1 MATLYSIDGK
11 KTGTVKLPEQFTEEL
26 RLDLIKRAVLAKQSH
41 ERQAYG
47 ADPRAGMKTAAENR
61 GRRKAYGA
69 WINRAMHRTVRIRV
83 GQGSLTGRARI
94 VPQAVKGRKAHPP
107 KAEKNWAVKINDTE
121 RKLAIRSAIAATTN
135 KEIVLKRGHK
145 VEDVSELPMI
155 IEDSFQKLTKTKE
168 ITEVLKKLGL
178 EKELERCLVKKVRA
192 GKGTMRGRKYKIKTG
207 PLVVVSKCD
216 SKAYSNIPG
225 VTCINVNSLN
235 AEVLAPGT
243 HAGRLAVWTKSAIE
257 ELEKNNLYM

>member
-11 KTGTVKLPEQFTEEL
+11 KTGTVKLPKQFTEEL

-178 EKELERCLVKKVRA
+178 EKELE
-192 GKGTMRGRKYKIKTG
+192 
-207 PLVVVSKCD
+207 
-216 SKAYSNIPG
+216 
-225 VTCINVNSLN
+225 
-235 AEVLAPGT
+235 
-243 HAGRLAVWTKSAIE
+243 
-257 ELEKNNLYM
+257 